1 MGPDEMM
8 KKFKECKNTELQRK
22 KDILVQRPH
31 EADENKRA
39 AALRKQLTDDEKD
52 FMQYLVSA
60 LPPIIGRSEVDRY
73 LPGLIKPQT
82 LAHADSAG
90 FGPEVAWKV
99 GRKVA
104 YRTDSLV
111 LWLIG
116 RFGGVSRMV
125 ELNKFFKLSS

>member
-1 MGPDEMM
+1 MGPEEMM
-8 KKFKECKNTELQRK
+8 KKFKECKDADHQKKSDLPEL
-22 KDILVQRPH
+22 RPH
-31 EADENKRA
+31 ENSRA
-39 AALRKQLTDDEKD
+39 ITLRKQLTDDEKD
-52 FMQYLVSA
+52 FLEYLVSA
-60 LPPIIGRSEVDRY
+60 LPPIIGRAEVDRY
-73 LPGLIKPQT
+73 LPGLVKPQT

-90 FGPEVAWKV
+90 YGPEVAWKV